1 MFIKTKDIINMPIEK
16 IKSMFDKFSSYTNS
30 KTLSKQEEQEFSEQ
44 MMSFSETM
52 KQCGNGHIVSPEM
65 KPIVKEFEKVNYDF
79 SKLPRSL
86 KVGFD
91 STYRDLKFVQSNNHE
106 FDNSAPSLYCKIYE
120 FFNNRSNLDFI
131 EKLRKD
137 PLVKKNG
144 YTLESLTDLDSIEMW
159 MQDDRSVEMNIGILT
174 KTIIGKI
181 STSIAIPNAFI
192 AILIILTIALIALI
206 VTLIVLHVSYKS
218 QLTKVLK
225 SVTAEEISEKGKENV
240 RAEAAYTAS
249 KNMWENTS
257 PLTKNT
263 YYKPV
268 EFVVSSLQRFTS
280 QGYDK
285 FSKFTHKFAKSQSSK
300 EDYQYSQEFLLGGG
314 LAIPIIVSILLLII
328 MIKPIIY
335 YIYNLKMR
343 ISVFF
348 EEEAT
353 LLEINI
359 EDLIEMQNNAT
370 TEQEKQRIGR
380 IIEKQRKSMIN
391 MSSLSNFFYKQT
403 NEAALKARDD
413 IRDNDSVDY
422 SALVKETPAESP
434 VVSDS
439 ASDGPVEVESTTDPN
454 TPYETT
460 QQLPTTGQSVVLF

>member
-240 RAEAAYTAS
+240 RTEAAYTAS

-285 FSKFTHKFAKSQSSK
+285 FSKFTHKFARSQSSK

-434 VVSDS
+434 VVSDND
-439 ASDGPVEVESTTDPN
+439 APVAEVESTTDPN

>member
-16 IKSMFDKFSSYTNS
+16 IQSMFNKFSSYTNS

-44 MMSFSETM
+44 MASFSETM

-65 KPIVKEFEKVNYDF
+65 KPIIKEFEKVDYDF

-86 KVGFD
+86 KAGLD
-91 STYRDLKFVQSNNHE
+91 STYRDFKFIQNNSPMS
-106 FDNSAPSLYCKIYE
+106 FDNSASSLYCKIYE
-120 FFNNRSNLDFI
+120 FFNNKGNIDFI
-131 EKLRKD
+131 QKLRKD
-137 PLVKKNG
+137 PLVKRNG
-144 YTLESLTDLDSIEMW
+144 YTVESLTDLDSIEMW
-159 MQDDRSVEMNIGILT
+159 MQDERSVEMNIGILT
-174 KTIIGKI
+174 KTLIGKV
-181 STSIAIPNAFI
+181 TSVITIPNAFI
-192 AILIILTIALIALI
+192 AILIILTIAIVALI
-206 VTLIVLHVSYKS
+206 VTLLVLHISYKS
-218 QLTKVLK
+218 ELTKILK
-225 SVTAEEISEKGKENV
+225 EITPNEISEKGKDNV
-240 RAEAAYTAS
+240 RAEAAFTAS
-249 KNMWENTS
+249 KNMWDKTS

-263 YYKPV
+263 FYKPV
-268 EFVVSSLQRFTS
+268 DFATSSLQKFTS
-280 QGYDK
+280 QGYEK
-285 FSKFTHKFAKSQSSK
+285 FSKFTSKFAKSQSSK

-314 LAIPIIVSILLLII
+314 LAIPIVVSIILLII

-391 MSSLSNFFYKQT
+391 MSSLSNFFYKQS
-403 NEAALKARDD
+403 NDAALKARDD

-422 SALVKETPAESP
+422 GAIVKETPMESP
-434 VVSDS
+434 VVSDN
-439 ASDGPVEVESTTDPN
+439 DGPVETVSTTDPN
-454 TPYETT
+454 TPYEDS
-460 QQLPTTGQSVVLF
+460 QPLPTTGNSIVLF